1 MKNLRISGKL
11 LAMVL
16 PLAAL
21 VIAVLA
27 VGIGL
32 ITDATA
38 KSKSLFYDQLYQAN
52 STLINA
58 DRDFYQAYL
67 SMMKLI
73 ASRENATEEMKTARI
88 ADYDENIEQTKERVE
103 TVDVIAAEYPDLY
116 TYSLNGMTLESEY
129 AEFQKNMSLLE
140 NSYNISTGE
149 GDMLSYNTIFEA
161 TRDNISNMED
171 LIENY
176 AVVAEEKL
184 QSTISAAL
192 AAISIGA
199 AICIVII
206 GFLCI
211 RIIIYIRVNIINVTE
226 SISRIAD
233 KDLTIPVKVIEGRD
247 EIAQLSRASQTL
259 QQQLLSVMTTLLNFS
274 GELSTSS
281 SQMAYDTKESASSM
295 ASIDQ
300 AANELANT
308 ATQQAS
314 DITQIA
320 MEISEIDEMSKQ
332 SLQDTVELS
341 SACGDIEK
349 ITNTGM
355 DTVNELT
362 KITDQNMKAFESI
375 FAAIE
380 GVDERTKTIGTA
392 SDMITSI
399 ASQTNLLSLNA
410 SIEAARAG
418 EAGKGFAVVADE
430 IRQLAE
436 QSASSANTINSMLK
450 ELMQSAKQASEESGL
465 VKEYV
470 ERQRQ
475 SVIDTKDG
483 FVAIVNNINII
494 NDGVN
499 NLQNV
504 SNNLGDKVGSI
515 SGLSESLSASS
526 EENAA
531 TAQELSATT
540 STVASSII
548 NLEETGKAVNEYS
561 EELSVIVKGYK
572 IREA

>member
-16 PLAAL
+16 PLVILIVGIL
-21 VIAVLA
+21 V

-32 ITDATA
+32 ITNATA
-38 KSKSLFYDQLYQAN
+38 RSKSLFYDQLYQAN

-67 SMMKLI
+67 SMMKVL
-73 ASRENATEEMKTARI
+73 AMRGSAAEGDNAERI
-88 ADYDENIEQTKERVE
+88 ADYNENIEQTKERVE
-103 TVDVIAAEYPDLY
+103 AVDVIATEYPDLY
-116 TYSLNGMTLESEY
+116 AYSLNGMTLKSEY
-129 AEFQKNMSLLE
+129 AEFQTNMALLE
-140 NSYNISTGE
+140 NTYNISTGE
-149 GDMLSYNTIFEA
+149 GDMLSYNTVFEA
-161 TRDNISNMED
+161 TRENISNMED

-176 AVVAEEKL
+176 AVVAEEQL
-184 QSTISAAL
+184 QSSISAAL
-192 AAISIGA
+192 VSICIGA
-199 AICIVII
+199 VILIAII
-206 GFLCI
+206 GVLCI
-211 RIIIYIRVNIINVTE
+211 KIMIYIRTNIIYVTD

-233 KDLTIPVKVIEGRD
+233 KNLTVPVKVIEGKD
-247 EIAQLSRASQTL
+247 EIAQLSHAAQTL
-259 QQQLLSVMTTLLNFS
+259 QQQLLSMISTLLNS
-274 GELSTSS
+274 SEKLSESS
-281 SQMAYDTKESASSM
+281 NLMANDTKESANSM
-295 ASIDQ
+295 SSIDQ

-308 ATQQAS
+308 ATQQAT

-320 MEISEIDEMSKQ
+320 VDISEIDEMSKQ
-332 SLQDTVELS
+332 SLRDTTDLAT
-341 SACGDIEK
+341 ACGDIEK
-349 ITNTGM
+349 ITKTGM

-362 KITDQNMKAFESI
+362 NITDRNMKAFESI
-375 FAAIE
+375 FVAIE
-380 GVDERTKTIGTA
+380 GVDKRTGTIGAA

-399 ASQTNLLSLNA
+399 ANQTNLLSLNA

-450 ELMQSAKQASEESGL
+450 ELMQSVKQASEESEL

-470 ERQRQ
+470 ERQRL
-475 SVIDTKDG
+475 SVVDTKDG
-483 FVAIVNNINII
+483 FIAIVNNMNII

-499 NLQNV
+499 NLRNV
-504 SNNLGDKVGSI
+504 SNNLGTKVNSI

-540 STVASSII
+540 SSVATTII
-548 NLEETGKAVNEYS
+548 NLEETGKAVNEHS
-561 EELSVIVKGYK
+561 EELNQIVKEFK
-572 IREA
+572 IQEA

>member
-16 PLAAL
+16 PLVIL
-21 VIAVLA
+21 VVGVLA
-27 VGIGL
+27 AGMVL
-32 ITDATA
+32 LTNATA
-38 KSKSLFYDQLYQAN
+38 KSKSLFYDQLYEAN

-67 SMMKLI
+67 SMMKVI
-73 ASRENATEEMKTARI
+73 AMRGSAAEGDNAGRI
-88 ADYDENIEQTKERVE
+88 ADYNENIDQTKERVG
-103 TVDVIAAEYPDLY
+103 TVDAIAANYPDLSE
-116 TYSLNGMTLESEY
+116 YSFNGMTLKSQYE
-129 AEFQKNMSLLE
+129 EFQKNMSLLE
-140 NSYNISTGE
+140 GSYNISTGE

-161 TRDNISNMED
+161 TRENISNMED
-171 LIENY
+171 LIEDY

-192 AAISIGA
+192 TSICIGA
-199 AICIVII
+199 VICIVLI
-206 GFLCI
+206 GLLCI
-211 RIIIYIRVNIINVTE
+211 KIMIYIRVNIIHVTE

-233 KDLTIPVKVIEGRD
+233 KDLTVPVKVIAGKD
-247 EIAQLSRASQTL
+247 EIAQLSRAAQTL
-259 QQQLLSVMTTLLNFS
+259 QQQFLTMISTLLNSS
-274 GELSTSS
+274 GELSASS
-281 SQMAYDTKESASSM
+281 NLMANDTKESANSM
-295 ASIDQ
+295 SSIDQ

-308 ATQQAS
+308 ATQQAT

-320 MEISEIDEMSKQ
+320 VEITEIDEMSKQ
-332 SLQDTVELS
+332 SLKDTMELAT
-341 SACGDIEK
+341 ACGDIEK
-349 ITNTGM
+349 ITKTGM

-362 KITDQNMKAFESI
+362 NITDQNMKAFESI
-375 FAAIE
+375 FMAIE

-399 ASQTNLLSLNA
+399 ANQTNLLSLNA

-450 ELMQSAKQASEESGL
+450 ELMQSAKQASEESEL

-470 ERQRQ
+470 ERQRR

-499 NLQNV
+499 NLHNV
-504 SNNLGDKVGSI
+504 SNNLGTKVSSI
-515 SGLSESLSASS
+515 SSLSESLSASS

-540 STVASSII
+540 SSVSTTII
-548 NLEETGKAVNEYS
+548 NLEETGKAVNEHS
-561 EELSVIVKGYK
+561 EELNLIVKEYK
-572 IREA
+572 IREE

>member
-16 PLAAL
+16 PLVFLIVGIL
-21 VIAVLA
+21 V

-32 ITDATA
+32 ITNATA
-38 KSKSLFYDQLYQAN
+38 RSKSLFYDQLYQAN

-67 SMMKLI
+67 SMMKVL
-73 ASRENATEEMKTARI
+73 AMRGSATEGDNAERI
-88 ADYDENIEQTKERVE
+88 ADYNENIEQTKERVE
-103 TVDVIAAEYPDLY
+103 AVDVIATEYPDLY
-116 TYSLNGMTLESEY
+116 AYSLNGMTLKSEY
-129 AEFQKNMSLLE
+129 AEFQTNMALLE
-140 NSYNISTGE
+140 NTYNISTGE
-149 GDMLSYNTIFEA
+149 GDMLSYNTVFEA
-161 TRDNISNMED
+161 TRENISNMED

-176 AVVAEEKL
+176 AVVAEEQL
-184 QSTISAAL
+184 QSSISAAL
-192 AAISIGA
+192 VSICIGA
-199 AICIVII
+199 VILIAII
-206 GFLCI
+206 GVLCI
-211 RIIIYIRVNIINVTE
+211 KIMIYIRTNIIYVTD

-233 KDLTIPVKVIEGRD
+233 KNLTVPVKVIEGKD
-247 EIAQLSRASQTL
+247 EIAQLSHAAQTL
-259 QQQLLSVMTTLLNFS
+259 QQQLLSMISTLLNS
-274 GELSTSS
+274 SEKLSESS
-281 SQMAYDTKESASSM
+281 NLMANDTKESANSM
-295 ASIDQ
+295 SSIDQ

-308 ATQQAS
+308 ATQQAT

-320 MEISEIDEMSKQ
+320 VEISEIDEMSKQ
-332 SLQDTVELS
+332 SLRDTTDLAT
-341 SACGDIEK
+341 ACGDIEK
-349 ITNTGM
+349 ITATGM

-362 KITDQNMKAFESI
+362 NITDRNMKAFESI
-375 FAAIE
+375 FVAIE
-380 GVDERTKTIGTA
+380 GVDKRTGTIGAA

-399 ASQTNLLSLNA
+399 ANQTNLLSLNA

-450 ELMQSAKQASEESGL
+450 ELMQSVKQASEESEL

-470 ERQRQ
+470 ERQRL
-475 SVIDTKDG
+475 SVVDTKDG
-483 FVAIVNNINII
+483 FIAIVNNMNII

-499 NLQNV
+499 NLRNV
-504 SNNLGDKVGSI
+504 SNNLGTKVNSI

-540 STVASSII
+540 SSVATTII
-548 NLEETGKAVNEYS
+548 NLEETGKAVNEHS
-561 EELSVIVKGYK
+561 EELNQIVKEFK
-572 IREA
+572 IQEA